1 MRETADDF
9 LHRRGKEQ
17 VYLESR
23 KRVETTRGQRDRCRP
38 GLQVYTGA
46 GKVDRQR
53 DEIQPPREQA
63 QEIESFGREGW
74 VTEDVDEKFIGEVGN
89 TRGSHVVEEG
99 KVLAAAYSL
108 CTAEGQFFDI

>member
-1 MRETADDF
+1 LQTW
-9 LHRRGKEQ
+9 
-17 VYLESR
+17 S
-23 KRVETTRGQRDRCRP
+23 P
-38 GLQVYTGA
+38 GLQVYTDA

-74 VTEDVDEKFIGEVGN
+74 FTEDVDEKFIGEVGN

-99 KVLAAAYSL
+99 KVLALAAAYSL
-108 CTAEGQFFDI
+108 CTAEEFFDI